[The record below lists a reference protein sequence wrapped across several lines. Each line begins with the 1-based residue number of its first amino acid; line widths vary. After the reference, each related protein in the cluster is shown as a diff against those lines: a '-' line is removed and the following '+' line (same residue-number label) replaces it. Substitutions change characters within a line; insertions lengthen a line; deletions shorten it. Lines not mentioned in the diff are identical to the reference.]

1 MLEEYSQIT
10 LNDWM
15 SWKED
20 IRQKLQE
27 TAQNFV
33 YIGFRLKQIR
43 DSKMFDGAA
52 DIFEFAQNEYGLG
65 KSTVSRFI
73 AINEK
78 FSEGGNS
85 LELKEEY
92 KRFSSSKLSEMLTL
106 PNNEC
111 QLITERTTI
120 KEIREL
126 KNFSRQTIQFAS
138 DGSEI
143 EYDPLQKCIID
154 FFKDKKKVLNEV
166 ISILSNDGDEQLAAE
181 LINPIEQ
188 TSHKKGIIFLFMYSW
203 DTGIKYKD
211 LRSPQPISMSWAEF
225 LNQIYVIFGGF
236 DDENVHK
243 CFYGEQKEEEKA
255 QNDTKNVQEM
265 PKTETETSE
274 KEVEEKEE
282 VKVEETQQNQG
293 FEACCDVA
301 TEEEKT
307 EEIEEE
313 IEENSDAEE
322 SEIEPDTREEADSG
336 LQEEYSED
344 NSTERESETESSG
357 YIQPCNDDPEPVE
370 QLEEPLAAV
379 ETEEKKPYEDVIEN
393 LRHDIVERI
402 DMVHR
407 NVLMDGLDIRSWRSI
422 RAKLNNINCDIE
434 QLIKYMDL
442 AEDESEDE

>member
-106 PNNEC
+106 PDNEC

-120 KEIREL
+120 REIREL

-166 ISILSNDGDEQLAAE
+166 ISILSNDGDAQLAAE

-203 DTGIKYKD
+203 DIGIKYKD
-211 LRSPQPISMSWAEF
+211 LRSPQPITMSWPEF
-225 LNQIYVIFGGF
+225 LNQIFVIFGGF

-265 PKTETETSE
+265 PKTETKTSE
-274 KEVEEKEE
+274 KEVEKNEE
-282 VKVEETQQNQG
+282 VKAKETQQNQG
-293 FEACCDVA
+293 FDGCCDIA
-301 TEEEKT
+301 TEDEKT

-313 IEENSDAEE
+313 IEEKSDEKE
-322 SEIEPDTREEADSG
+322 SEIESGSAEEADSG

-344 NSTERESETESSG
+344 NSAEREAEAEPSG

-370 QLEEPLAAV
+370 QLEEQLAAV

-393 LRHDIVERI
+393 LRNDIVERI
-402 DMVHR
+402 GMVHR
-407 NVLMDGLDIRSWRSI
+407 TALMKDLDICSWRNI
-422 RAKLNNINCDIE
+422 RAKLNNINIDIE